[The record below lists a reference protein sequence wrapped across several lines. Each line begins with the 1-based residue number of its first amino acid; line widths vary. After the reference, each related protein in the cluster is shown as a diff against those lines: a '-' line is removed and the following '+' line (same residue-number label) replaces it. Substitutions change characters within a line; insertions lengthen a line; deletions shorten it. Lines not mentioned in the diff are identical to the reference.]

1 MKSVR
6 FALVLLAP
14 LLLARCSSSNSD
26 LAPIEWQKVP
36 GLGPNGSVL
45 PLGPQGSF
53 DEVSNFTISAFKDG
67 DVYRLYYGGADS
79 DTASTNPNCAG
90 INGVHWR
97 IGLATSSDG
106 FNWTRVPGSDPA
118 AKQALLDIGAA
129 GKFDSYLTYRP
140 YVIKDGSLYRMWYNG
155 SAEPFNCP
163 NNNLAVK
170 RRIGY
175 AESTDGVN
183 FTRVYDG
190 PGPGGSV
197 LPLGGPG
204 TIDEQQ
210 VGYPSII
217 KDGAEY
223 KMYYSSSDTAL
234 FWRVALAVSTDAR
247 HWTKVP
253 GNQTGGAILDIG
265 PAGSFDVACAYE
277 PSVVKERDGLYRMW
291 YRGCQTPRPITG
303 GPSLG
308 VFGYAESSDGRTW
321 VKVPQPGP
329 QGSVALP
336 VGAAGQFDSGGLA
349 TPAVFLDGNTWTMYY
364 AAFDTNGLFLTGLAR
379 APRR

>member
-1 MKSVR
+1 MTRVR
-6 FALVLLAP
+6 YALVLVP
-14 LLLARCSSSNSD
+14 FVLLARCSSGTAD
-26 LAPIEWQKVP
+26 LAPLEWQKVP
-36 GLGPNGSVL
+36 GLGPNGAVL
-45 PLGPQGSF
+45 PLGPVGSF

-67 DVYRLYYGGADS
+67 DVYKLYYGGAD
-79 DTASTNPNCAG
+79 TATTNPNCAG

-106 FNWTRVPGSDPA
+106 FNCTRVPGPDPA
-118 AKQALLDIGAA
+118 AKGALLDIGVA
-129 GKFDSYLTYRP
+129 GNFDSFLTYRP
-140 YVIKDGSLYRMWYNG
+140 YVLKDGSLYRMWYNG

-163 NNNLAVK
+163 NNNLAVN

-183 FTRVYDG
+183 FTRMYDG

-210 VGYPSII
+210 VGYPWII

-223 KMYYSSSDTAL
+223 KMFYSCSDKAL

-253 GNQTGGAILDIG
+253 GKLSGGAILDIG

-277 PSVVKERDGLYRMW
+277 PSVVKERDQLYRMW

-308 VFGYAESSDGRTW
+308 VFGYAESNDGRTW
-321 VKVPQPGP
+321 VKIPQPGP
-329 QGSVALP
+329 QGAALS
-336 VGAAGQFDSGGLA
+336 VGAAGRFDSGGLA
-349 TPAVFLDGNTWTMYY
+349 TPSVFLDGDTWTMYY
-364 AAFDTNGLFLTGLAR
+364 AAFDTSGIFLTGLAR

>member
-1 MKSVR
+1 MTRVR
-6 FALVLLAP
+6 YALVLVP
-14 LLLARCSSSNSD
+14 FVLLARCSSGTAD
-26 LAPIEWQKVP
+26 LAPLEWQKVP
-36 GLGPNGSVL
+36 GLGPNGAVL
-45 PLGPQGSF
+45 PLGPVGSF

-67 DVYRLYYGGADS
+67 DVYKLYYGGAD
-79 DTASTNPNCAG
+79 TTNPNCAG

-106 FNWTRVPGSDPA
+106 FNWTRVPGPDPA
-118 AKQALLDIGAA
+118 AKGALLDIGVA
-129 GKFDSYLTYRP
+129 GNFDSFLTYRP
-140 YVIKDGSLYRMWYNG
+140 YVLKDGSLYRMWYNG

-163 NNNLAVK
+163 NNNLAVN

-183 FTRVYDG
+183 FTRMYDG

-197 LPLGGPG
+197 LPLGDPG

-210 VGYPSII
+210 VGYPWII

-223 KMYYSSSDTAL
+223 KMFYSCSDKAL

-253 GNQTGGAILDIG
+253 GKLSGGAILDIG

-277 PSVVKERDGLYRMW
+277 PSVVKERDQLYRMW

-308 VFGYAESSDGRTW
+308 VFGYAESNDGRTW
-321 VKVPQPGP
+321 VKIPQPGP
-329 QGSVALP
+329 QGAAL
-336 VGAAGQFDSGGLA
+336 
-349 TPAVFLDGNTWTMYY
+349 FLDGNTWTMYY
-364 AAFDTNGLFLTGLAR
+364 AAFDTSGIFLTGLAR